1 MSTPAPS
8 ASASGTPAPSASTSS
23 TPAPSASPTSTRPVL
38 AVPVAEVTVIDAE
51 LGLAQY
57 WQPDG
62 SVLMLPSYTV
72 TGEDGSRWSVLA
84 IDDSYVDFTDRPDPR
99 DDAS

>member
-1 MSTPAPS
+1 MLLEI
-8 ASASGTPAPSASTSS
+8 G
-23 TPAPSASPTSTRPVL
+23 
-38 AVPVAEVTVIDAE
+38 VTDAE

-72 TGEDGSRWSVLA
+72 TGEDGSTWSVLA
-84 IDDSYVDFTDRPDPR
+84 VEDEYVQFVDEPQRPEPT
-99 DDAS
+99 S